1 MKTFIKIFIL
11 FVIIISSFVLS
22 SCGDEPN
29 TYFVKYEV
37 QTSSI
42 YSYSNVTIEITT
54 ENGIETKQVKRNWD
68 GTFGPISKNTPIIL
82 KVTHEGD
89 DYVLSHSKFTGRI
102 SVSKDNSPFVLKAEE
117 TANGKPLNMSYSI
130 DF

>member
-1 MKTFIKIFIL
+1 MNSIL
-11 FVIIISSFVLS
+11 NKLILISVILLSLGFS

-82 KVTHEGD
+82 KVTHEGE
-89 DYVLSHSKFTGRI
+89 DYVLEHSKFTGRI
-102 SVSKDNSPFVLKAEE
+102 SISKDNSPFVLKAEE
-117 TANGKPLNMSYSI
+117 TANGEPLNMSYSI